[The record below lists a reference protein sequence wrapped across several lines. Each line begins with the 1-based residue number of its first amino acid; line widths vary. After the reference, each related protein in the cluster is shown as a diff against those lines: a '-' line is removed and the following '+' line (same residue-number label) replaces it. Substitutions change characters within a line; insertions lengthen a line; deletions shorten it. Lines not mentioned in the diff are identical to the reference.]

1 MTHPVE
7 NEKGVGK
14 IYTPDRKGENRM
26 NELMTYVS
34 KEFGPVRAIEIDGE
48 PWLIGKDVAEAL
60 GYSDTDQAIRRH
72 VDE

>member
-1 MTHPVE
+1 
-7 NEKGVGK
+7 
-14 IYTPDRKGENRM
+14 M

-60 GYSDTDQAIRRH
+60 GYSDTD
-72 VDE
+72 